1 MDNLLNP
8 HTLRAAVEAEA
19 RRLGFDLF
27 GVTTPDPPPHWSV
40 FAAWLAEGRHGA
52 MAYLAAEQAQ
62 VRRAD
67 PRQVLPGCRSIVV
80 LARRYEP
87 PVGQPVEEAS
97 PAGRIAAYARD
108 EDYHDSI
115 GEQLERLVNFIESRV
130 GGPVPN
136 RRYVDT
142 GPVLER
148 DLAQRAG
155 LGWIGKNTCLIHP
168 RLGSYFFLAEIF
180 LGIELSFDQPFVFD
194 RCGVCTRCLDA
205 CPTGCIL
212 PDRTIDAR
220 RCISYLTIELKEEIP
235 ADLRSNIGG
244 WVFGCDICQQVCPW
258 NRRVNASGDA
268 GDPQALPASDLA
280 RELSLSPEEFNRK
293 YKGRSM
299 KRAKRRGYLRNI
311 AVVLGNLGDAGA
323 LPALAHSLSRDPE
336 PLVRAHAAWALG
348 NLRQEAAFNIL
359 MDALAH
365 ETDPGVRREIENAL
379 EK

>member
-8 HTLRAAVEAEA
+8 QTLRAVVEAEA

-40 FAAWLAEGRHGA
+40 FAGWLAEGRHGA
-52 MAYLAAEQAQ
+52 MAYLASEQAQ
-62 VRRAD
+62 ARRAD
-67 PRQVLPGCRSIVV
+67 PQQILPGCRSIIV
-80 LARRYEP
+80 LARRYDP
-87 PVGQPVEEAS
+87 PTGQPVEGVS
-97 PAGRIAAYARD
+97 PAGRIAAYAHGV
-108 EDYHDSI
+108 DYHDSI
-115 GEQLERLVNFIESRV
+115 GERLKRLVNFIESQV

-180 LGIELSFDQPFVFD
+180 LGIELRVDQPFVYD
-194 RCGVCTRCLDA
+194 RCGACTRCLDA

-212 PDRTIDAR
+212 PDRTIDSR

-235 ADLRSNIGG
+235 VDLRSNIGG

-258 NRRVNASGDA
+258 NRRVSASGGA
-268 GDPQALPASDLA
+268 GDPLALSVSDLA

-293 YKGRSM
+293 YRGRPM

-311 AVVLGNLGDAGA
+311 ALVLGNLGDSSA
-323 LPALAHSLSRDPE
+323 LPALAHSLGRDPE

-348 NLRQEAAFNIL
+348 NLGQDAAFKIL
-359 MDALAH
+359 MDALAR